1 MYVCLWTLPQLFVV
15 NHTPWVTMDAERTD
29 APLSR
34 LIVDGRD
41 VAAIRVADSGFAR
54 LRGLLGTA
62 AEPGPPFGRALLLTP
77 GNSVHGWGMRYDLD
91 VAQLDAEF
99 VVVRAV
105 RLRRGGLVGP
115 RRGVRHVLEAQRG
128 AFEAWGLVAGSHAS
142 VR

>member
-1 MYVCLWTLPQLFVV
+1 MTGP
-15 NHTPWVTMDAERTD
+15 
-29 APLSR
+29 R
-34 LIVDGRD
+34 LVVDGRD
-41 VAAIRVADSGFAR
+41 VAALQVADSALAR

-62 AEPGPPFGRALLLTP
+62 PEPPPFARGALLLTP

-91 VAQLDAEF
+91 VAQLDDGF

-115 RRGVRHVLEAQRG
+115 RRGVRHVLEAQHG
-128 AFEAWGLVAGSHAS
+128 AFDAWGLRAGSHVS

>member
-1 MYVCLWTLPQLFVV
+1 M
-15 NHTPWVTMDAERTD
+15 N
-29 APLSR
+29 R
-34 LIVDGRD
+34 LVVDGRD
-41 VAAIRVADSGFAR
+41 VAALRVADSGLAR

-62 AEPGPPFGRALLLTP
+62 AEAGPPFARALLLTP

-105 RLRRGGLVGP
+105 RLRRGGLVAP

-128 AFEAWGLVAGSHAS
+128 AFEAWGLAAGSQVA

>member
-1 MYVCLWTLPQLFVV
+1 V
-15 NHTPWVTMDAERTD
+15 AEVP
-29 APLSR
+29 AHR
-34 LIVDGRD
+34 LGRHALVVDGRD
-41 VAAIRVADSGFAR
+41 VAAVLVADSAWAR

-62 AEPGPPFGRALLLTP
+62 AGAEPPAGLLLTP

-115 RRGVRHVLEAQRG
+115 RRGVRHVLEAPHG
-128 AFEAWGLVAGSHAS
+128 AFETWGLVAGSHVS